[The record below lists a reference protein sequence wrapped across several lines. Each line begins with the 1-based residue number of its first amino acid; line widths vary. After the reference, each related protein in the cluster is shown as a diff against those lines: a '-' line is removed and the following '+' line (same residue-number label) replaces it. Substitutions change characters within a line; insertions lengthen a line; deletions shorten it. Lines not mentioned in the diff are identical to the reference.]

1 MTFADKGRAADS
13 IFVAGGEMGNLM
25 RSLDWSQTPLGD
37 VTYWPQSLRSAVSI
51 LLPSKAQICLF
62 WGTELIAL
70 YNDAYRPALASKHP
84 WGLGRPAREL
94 WSEVW
99 DALKPL
105 LDGVVTSGEAFWA
118 RDHLFFLNRYGY
130 SEETYFDVSYDPVRD
145 ESGEVGGVFCIVSE
159 TTGRVLGDRRLQTL
173 SLLASKTAQAKTVEA
188 ACRTAIQALATNA
201 HDIPF
206 ALLYRVAADGKQATL
221 VETAGFEAE
230 TSATPAIVDLTQD
243 NDGWGLRRIHQT
255 GQAVI
260 VDVGTRFGALPKGT
274 WDKSPAAAWVV
285 PVTQSGQPQIVGF
298 LVLGINPHRAFENE
312 YREFFD
318 LVAGNVTN
326 AIANARAFEEERQ
339 RVEALAELDRAKTS
353 FFNNISH
360 EFRTPLTLML
370 SPLEQTLAELE
381 GNIPTKARSQLE
393 LVQRN
398 GKRLLKLVNTLLD
411 FSRIEAGRTQ
421 ANYQPTDLATY
432 TAELA
437 SLFRSTVEQ
446 AGLQLTVDC
455 PPLPEPIYVDRDM
468 WEKIVLNLLSNA
480 FKFTFE
486 GEIAVVLRPV
496 GDHVELM
503 VRDTGTGIPAA
514 ELPKL
519 FERFHRV
526 EGARGRTFEGTGIGL
541 SLVQELVDLQ
551 GGAIAVDSTLGRGST
566 FTVRLPMGTAHLPS
580 DDIHA
585 SRAQAS
591 TAFGAIPYVEEALGW
606 LPEENAAPRLQTA
619 ENAQR
624 TSDAPISTA
633 TARILLV
640 DDNADMRDYLHRL
653 LSQFYQVEMAKD
665 GETALTAVYNR
676 VPDLILSDVMMPGM
690 DGFELLRRLR
700 ADAKT
705 REIPFLLL
713 SARAGEES
721 AIEGLEAGAD
731 DYLVK
736 PFSTRELLARVAA
749 NIELGR
755 SRQAASQQRFRFLA
769 ESIPQMVWTADAS
782 GWVDYY
788 SPGWFDYTGLTLE
801 QIQGSGWQNTLHP
814 DDRLR
819 TIEAWTQST
828 EMGTNYD
835 IEHRLR
841 RADGIYCWHL
851 TRALPMRDENGQVI
865 RWFGTCTDITER
877 KQAEEALRESEE
889 LKQSI
894 LESSTDCIKVLAL
907 NGEILYINP
916 GGLCLLEIDE
926 PKSILYRVWADLWE
940 SEDYEKAQAAIAAA
954 KIGNISQFQGYRPT
968 TKGTPK
974 WWDIIIT
981 PVRDAKGQVVQ
992 LLAISRD
999 ITEAKR
1005 IEAERQQAELALRE
1019 AHVQLESALAAG
1031 AVYTWRWSIP
1041 GDRVRV
1047 NAAFARLFAVDPV
1060 SATSEG
1066 LPIEFFINS
1075 MHEEDRPR
1083 VSVAIEQAI
1092 HTGEEYAAEYRVRTV
1107 SGEER
1112 WLTARGRVEYDAAGK
1127 PVSFPGALVDI
1138 TERKQAEVALRQSE
1152 ERYRT
1157 LFESIDEGFCLIE
1170 MQFDANNKPIDY
1182 RFLETNPAFG
1192 KQTGLEQAAGKTA
1205 RQLIPN
1211 LEKHWYEIYGKV
1223 ALTGESIRFEN
1234 GSQVMNRWFD
1244 VYAFRVGQP
1253 ESRKVAVLF
1262 KDISDRK
1269 RSEIEREQILQREQA
1284 AREAAEQA
1292 NRIKDEFLAVLSHE
1306 LRSPLNPILGW
1317 SQLLQNRKMDQV
1329 RTTYALQII
1338 ERNAKLQV
1346 QLIDDLLDVSRIL
1359 QGKLSLNVDPVNL
1372 ATTITAALET
1382 VQLAAAAKSIQIQ
1395 TILEPEVGQVLGD
1408 SGRLQQV
1415 IWNLLSNAVKFT
1427 PSGGRVEIRL
1437 KQIEAEA
1444 QITVSDTG
1452 KGILPQFLPYVF
1464 EYFRQAD
1471 SATTRQFG
1479 GLGLG
1484 LAIVRQIVELH
1495 GGSVR
1500 ADSAGEGQGATFT
1513 VKFPLMSQH
1522 STIPQ
1527 IVRES
1532 KPLSG
1537 LQGIKVLVVD
1547 DTTDMREYVAF
1558 VLEQEG
1564 AEVVAVGSAAEA
1576 LATLAQFQPAVLV
1589 SDIGM
1594 PEMDGYMLLRQ
1605 VRRLPAEQG
1614 GEIPA
1619 IALTAYVGE
1628 LNQQQA
1634 IAAGFQR
1641 HLSKPIESAAL
1652 IAAIVDLIKNAN

>member
-1 MTFADKGRAADS
+1 VTFSEKGRAADS

-37 VTYWPQSLRSAVSI
+37 VNHWPQSLRSAVSI
-51 LLPSKAQICLF
+51 LLPSKAQICLL
-62 WGTELIAL
+62 WGAELIML
-70 YNDAYRPALASKHP
+70 YNNAYHPILASKHP
-84 WGLGRPAREL
+84 WALGRPAREV
-94 WSEVW
+94 WSESW

-105 LDGVVTSGEAFWA
+105 LDGVVTTGEAFWA
-118 RDHLFFLNRYGY
+118 RDHLFFANRSGY
-130 SEETYFDVSYDPVRD
+130 NEETYFEVSYDPVRD
-145 ESGEVGGVFCIVSE
+145 ESGEVGGIFCIVSE

-173 SLLASKTAQAKTVEA
+173 SLLARETAQAKTVEA
-188 ACRTAIQALATNA
+188 ACQTAIQALATNA

-206 ALLYRVAADGKQATL
+206 ALLYRVEADGKQATL
-221 VETAGFEAE
+221 VETARFDAE
-230 TSATPAIVDLTQD
+230 ISTPAIVDLTQD

-255 GQAVI
+255 GQAVV
-260 VDVGTRFGALPKGT
+260 VDVATRFGALPKGA
-274 WDKSPAAAWVV
+274 WDEPPAAAWVV
-285 PVTQSGQPQIVGF
+285 PLTQSGQSQIAGF
-298 LVLGINPHRAFENE
+298 LVLGINPHRAFEKE
-312 YREFFD
+312 YQGFFD

-326 AIANARAFEEERQ
+326 AIANARAFEVERQ
-339 RVEALAELDRAKTS
+339 RVEALAELDRAKTA
-353 FFNNISH
+353 FFSNISH

-370 SPLEQTLAELE
+370 SPLEQTLAELDE
-381 GNIPTKARSQLE
+381 SIPAKARSQLQM
-393 LVQRN
+393 VQRN
-398 GKRLLKLVNTLLD
+398 GNRLLKLVNTLLD
-411 FSRIEAGRTQ
+411 FSRIEAGRQ
-421 ANYQPTDLATY
+421 KANYQPTDLATY

-455 PPLPEPIYVDRDM
+455 PPLPEPIYVDREM
-468 WEKIVLNLLSNA
+468 WEKILLNLLSNA
-480 FKFTFE
+480 FKFTFV

-496 GDHVELM
+496 GDQVELS

-541 SLVQELVDLQ
+541 SLVQELVQLQ
-551 GGAIAVDSTLGRGST
+551 GGAIAVDSTLGQGST
-566 FTVRLPMGTAHLPS
+566 FRVRLPMGTAHLANCLMESGVP
-580 DDIHA
+580 
-585 SRAQAS
+585 
-591 TAFGAIPYVEEALGW
+591 TAIAAGAKSYVQEALGW
-606 LPEENAAPRLQTA
+606 LPEENS
-619 ENAQR
+619 EGKE
-624 TSDAPISTA
+624 SDAHFSA
-633 TARILLV
+633 SARILLV
-640 DDNADMRDYLHRL
+640 DDNSDMRNYLSHI
-653 LSQFYQVEMAKD
+653 LSQFYEVELFAD
-665 GETALTAVYNR
+665 GETALAAASART
-676 VPDLILSDVMMPGM
+676 PDLVLSDVMMPGM
-690 DGFELLRRLR
+690 NGFELLRQLR
-700 ADAKT
+700 SDPQT
-705 REIPFLLL
+705 RQIPILLL

-721 AIEGLEAGAD
+721 AVEGLEAGAD

-736 PFSTRELLARVAA
+736 PFSARELLARVSA
-749 NIELGR
+749 NLERGR
-755 SRQAASQQRFRFLA
+755 SRQAAVRRCLDAVASSVSDFIYTFDLAGRFTYVNKPLLDLWQKPLSEAIGKNFFELDYPPELATRHQQ
-769 ESIPQMVWTADAS
+769 
-782 GWVDYY
+782 
-788 SPGWFDYTGLTLE
+788 
-801 QIQGSGWQNTLHP
+801 QIQQVIATRQPLKDETPYTSAFG
-814 DDRLR
+814 
-819 TIEAWTQST
+819 
-828 EMGTNYD
+828 
-835 IEHRLR
+835 
-841 RADGIYCWHL
+841 
-851 TRALPMRDENGQVI
+851 TRAYEYIFVPLFDAEGAVEAVAGITR
-865 RWFGTCTDITER
+865 DITER

-889 LKQSI
+889 LKQRI
-894 LESSTDCIKVLAL
+894 LESSSDCIKVLAL
-907 NGEILYINP
+907 NSEILYISK
-916 GGLCLLEIDE
+916 GGLCLLEIDD
-926 PKSILYRVWADLWE
+926 PKSILYSVWTDLWE
-940 SEDYEKAQAAIAAA
+940 GEDYEKAQAAIAAA
-954 KIGNISQFQGYRPT
+954 TIGNIGQFQGYRST

-992 LLAISRD
+992 LLAVSRD

-1019 AHVQLESALAAG
+1019 AHVQLESALVAG

-1047 NAAFARLFAVDPV
+1047 NAAFAHLFAVDSV
-1060 SATSEG
+1060 SAISEG

-1083 VSVAIEQAI
+1083 VSSAIEQAI
-1092 HTGEEYAAEYRVRTV
+1092 DTGEEYAAEYRVRTV

-1157 LFESIDEGFCLIE
+1157 LFESIDEGFCVIE
-1170 MQFDANNKPIDY
+1170 MLFDENDKPIDY
-1182 RFLETNPAFG
+1182 RFLETNPVFG
-1192 KQTGLEQAAGKTA
+1192 KQTGLEQVIGKTML
-1205 RQLIPN
+1205 QLAPAH
-1211 LEKHWYEIYGKV
+1211 EKHWFEIYGKI
-1223 ALTGESIRFEN
+1223 AMTGEPLRFEN
-1234 GSQVMNRWFD
+1234 CAEALNRWYD
-1244 VYAFRVGQP
+1244 VYAWRIGQP

-1269 RSEIEREQILQREQA
+1269 RTEAEREQILQREQA
-1284 AREAAEQA
+1284 AREAAERA

-1317 SQLLQNRKMDQV
+1317 SQLLQNRKMDQE

-1359 QGKLSLNVDPVNL
+1359 QGKLSLNVDSVNL

-1437 KQIEAEA
+1437 EQIEAEA

-1452 KGILPQFLPYVF
+1452 KGILPQFLPHVF
-1464 EYFRQAD
+1464 EYFQQAD

-1500 ADSAGEGQGATFT
+1500 ADSPGEGQGATFT

-1522 STIPQ
+1522 SVIPQ
-1527 IVRES
+1527 MVGES

-1558 VLEQEG
+1558 LLKQEG

-1594 PEMDGYMLLRQ
+1594 PDMDGYMLLQQ
-1605 VRRLPAEQG
+1605 VRELPSEQG

-1628 LNQQQA
+1628 LNQKQA

-1652 IAAIVDLIKNAN
+1652 IAAIIDLIKVN

>member
-1 MTFADKGRAADS
+1 VTFVEKGRAADS

-25 RSLDWSQTPLGD
+25 RSLDWSQTSLGD

-62 WGTELIAL
+62 WGPELIAL

-84 WGLGRPAREL
+84 WALGRTAREV
-94 WSEVW
+94 WGEVW
-99 DALKPL
+99 DVIEPL
-105 LDGVVTSGEAFWA
+105 LEGVVTTGEAFWA
-118 RDHLFFLNRYGY
+118 RDYLFFLNRYGY

-173 SLLASKTAQAKTVEA
+173 GLLASKTAQAKTVEA
-188 ACRTAIQALATNA
+188 ACQTAIQALATNA
-201 HDIPF
+201 YDIPF
-206 ALLYRVAADGKQATL
+206 ALLYRVEADGKQATL
-221 VETAGFEAE
+221 VETAEFEAK
-230 TSATPAIVDLTQD
+230 TSATPTSVDLTQAND
-243 NDGWGLRRIHQT
+243 NWGLGQIHQT

-260 VDVGTRFGALPKGT
+260 VDVATRFGALPRGA
-274 WDKSPAAAWVV
+274 WDESPAAAWVV
-285 PVTQSGQPQIVGF
+285 PLTQSGQPQIVGF

-318 LVAGNVTN
+318 LVAGNVAA

-370 SPLEQTLAELE
+370 SPLEQTLAELN
-381 GNIPTKARSQLE
+381 GTIPAKARSQLE
-393 LVQRN
+393 MVQRN

-411 FSRIEAGRTQ
+411 FSRIEAGRAQ
-421 ANYQPTDLATY
+421 ANYEPTDLATY

-468 WEKIVLNLLSNA
+468 WEQIVLNLLSNA

-486 GEIAVVLRPV
+486 GEIAVALRPV
-496 GDHVELM
+496 GDQVELV

-526 EGARGRTFEGTGIGL
+526 EGARGRSFEGTGIGL
-541 SLVQELVDLQ
+541 SLVQELVQLLF
-551 GGAIAVDSTLGRGST
+551 GAIAVDSRLGQGST
-566 FTVRLPMGTAHLPS
+566 FTVRLPMGTDHLPS
-580 DDIHA
+580 HYIHA

-591 TAFGAIPYVEEALGW
+591 TASGAISYVEEALGW
-606 LPEENAAPRLQTA
+606 LPEENAAPRMQTE

-624 TSDAPISTA
+624 STSNAPFPTA
-633 TARILLV
+633 AARILLV

-665 GETALTAVYNR
+665 GETALAAVYNR
-676 VPDLILSDVMMPGM
+676 APDLILSDVMMPGM

-700 ADAKT
+700 ADSKT
-705 REIPFLLL
+705 RELPFLLL

-721 AIEGLEAGAD
+721 AIVGLEAGAD

-749 NIELGR
+749 NLELGR

-782 GWVDYY
+782 GWVDYF
-788 SPGWFDYTGLTLE
+788 SPAWFDYTGLTLE
-801 QIQGSGWQNTLHP
+801 QSQGRGWQNTIHP
-814 DDRLR
+814 DDRPR
-819 TIEAWTQST
+819 SIEVWTQAVG
-828 EMGTNYD
+828 MGTNYD

-841 RADGIYCWHL
+841 RADGIYHWHI
-851 TRALPMRDENGQVI
+851 TRALPMRDDNGQVV
-865 RWFGTCTDITER
+865 RWFGTCTDITDR

-889 LKQSI
+889 LKQRI
-894 LESSTDCIKVLAL
+894 LDSSKDCIKVLAL
-907 NGEILYINP
+907 NSEILYINT
-916 GGLCLLEIDE
+916 GGLCLLEIDDSR
-926 PKSILYRVWADLWE
+926 SILNTLWADRWQG
-940 SEDYEKAQAAIAAA
+940 EDYEKAKTAIAAA
-954 KIGNISQFQGYRPT
+954 TAGDIGQFQGYLPSA
-968 TKGTPK
+968 KGTPK
-974 WWDIIIT
+974 WWDSMIT
-981 PVRDAKGQVVQ
+981 PVRDASGQVVQ
-992 LLAISRD
+992 LVAISRD

-1005 IEAERQQAELALRE
+1005 IE
-1019 AHVQLESALAAG
+1019 V
-1031 AVYTWRWSIP
+1031 
-1041 GDRVRV
+1041 
-1047 NAAFARLFAVDPV
+1047 
-1060 SATSEG
+1060 
-1066 LPIEFFINS
+1066 
-1075 MHEEDRPR
+1075 
-1083 VSVAIEQAI
+1083 
-1092 HTGEEYAAEYRVRTV
+1092 
-1107 SGEER
+1107 
-1112 WLTARGRVEYDAAGK
+1112 
-1127 PVSFPGALVDI
+1127 
-1138 TERKQAEVALRQSE
+1138 
-1152 ERYRT
+1152 
-1157 LFESIDEGFCLIE
+1157 
-1170 MQFDANNKPIDY
+1170 
-1182 RFLETNPAFG
+1182 
-1192 KQTGLEQAAGKTA
+1192 
-1205 RQLIPN
+1205 
-1211 LEKHWYEIYGKV
+1211 
-1223 ALTGESIRFEN
+1223 
-1234 GSQVMNRWFD
+1234 
-1244 VYAFRVGQP
+1244 
-1253 ESRKVAVLF
+1253 
-1262 KDISDRK
+1262 
-1269 RSEIEREQILQREQA
+1269 EREQVLRREQA
-1284 AREAAEQA
+1284 AREVAERA
-1292 NRIKDEFLAVLSHE
+1292 NRLKDEFLAVLSHE

-1317 SQLLQNRKMDQV
+1317 SRLLQDRKLDAA
-1329 RTTYALQII
+1329 RTTHALETI

-1359 QGKLSLNVDPVNL
+1359 QGKLSLNVAPVNL

-1382 VQLAAAAKSIQIQ
+1382 VRLAAAAKTIQIQ

-1427 PSGGRVEIRL
+1427 PPGGRVEIRL
-1437 KQIEAEA
+1437 EQVEAEA

-1452 KGILPQFLPYVF
+1452 KGIPRNFLPHVF

-1495 GGSVR
+1495 GGTVR
-1500 ADSAGEGQGATFT
+1500 ADSSGEGQGATFT
-1513 VKFPLMSQH
+1513 VKFPLMPLQLA
-1522 STIPQ
+1522 IPQ
-1527 IVRES
+1527 TVGES

-1537 LQGIKVLVVD
+1537 LQGIKVLLVD

-1564 AEVVAVGSAAEA
+1564 AEVVAVTSAAEA
-1576 LATLAQFQPAVLV
+1576 LTALAQFQPAVLV

-1605 VRRLPAEQG
+1605 VRRLPSEQG
-1614 GEIPA
+1614 GQIPA

-1641 HLSKPIESAAL
+1641 HLSKPIESATL
-1652 IAAIVDLIKNAN
+1652 IEAIVDLIESV

>member
-1 MTFADKGRAADS
+1 
-13 IFVAGGEMGNLM
+13 MGNLM

-37 VTYWPQSLRSAVSI
+37 VTHWPQSLRSAVSI

-62 WGTELIAL
+62 WGPELIAL
-70 YNDAYRPALASKHP
+70 YNDAYRPAIVSKHP
-84 WGLGRPAREL
+84 WALGRPAHEVC
-94 WSEVW
+94 SEVW

-105 LDGVVTSGEAFWA
+105 LEGVVTTGEAFWA
-118 RDHLFFLNRYGY
+118 RDYLFFLNRYGY

-145 ESGEVGGVFCIVSE
+145 ESGEVGGIFCIVSE

-173 SLLASKTAQAKTVEA
+173 GRLANETAQAKTVEA
-188 ACRTAIQALATNA
+188 ACRTAIQALATNKY
-201 HDIPF
+201 DIPF
-206 ALLYRVAADGKQATL
+206 ALLYRVEVDGKQATL
-221 VETAGFEAE
+221 VETAGFEAK
-230 TSATPAIVDLTQD
+230 TSATPTSVDLTQAND
-243 NDGWGLRRIHQT
+243 NWGLGQIYQT

-260 VDVGTRFGALPKGT
+260 VDVATRFGALPKGA
-274 WDKSPAAAWVV
+274 WEKSPIAAWVV
-285 PVTQSGQPQIVGF
+285 PLTQSGQPQIAGF

-318 LVAGNVTN
+318 LVAGNVAT
-326 AIANARAFEEERQ
+326 AIANARAFEGERQ

-353 FFNNISH
+353 FFSNISH

-370 SPLEQTLAELE
+370 SPLEQTLAEFNE
-381 GNIPTKARSQLE
+381 SIPTKARSQLE

-421 ANYQPTDLATY
+421 ANYEPTDLATY

-455 PPLPEPIYVDRDM
+455 PPLSEPIYIDRDM

-541 SLVQELVDLQ
+541 SLVQELVHLQ
-551 GGAIAVDSTLGRGST
+551 GGAIAVDSTLGQGST
-566 FTVRLPMGTAHLPS
+566 FTVRLPMGTAHLAS
-580 DDIHA
+580 HDIHA
-585 SRAQAS
+585 SHAQAS
-591 TAFGAIPYVEEALGW
+591 TASGATSYVKEALGW
-606 LPEENAAPRLQTA
+606 LPEEHTALRIQTE

-624 TSDAPISTA
+624 STSKAPPA
-633 TARILLV
+633 AARILLV
-640 DDNADMRDYLHRL
+640 DDNADMRDYLYRL

-665 GETALTAVYNR
+665 GETALASIYNHA
-676 VPDLILSDVMMPGM
+676 PDLILSDVMMPGM
-690 DGFELLRRLR
+690 DGFELLRQLR
-700 ADAKT
+700 ADSKT
-705 REIPFLLL
+705 RELPFLLL
-713 SARAGEES
+713 SARAGEAS

-736 PFSTRELLARVAA
+736 PFSSGELLARVAA
-749 NIELGR
+749 NLELGR
-755 SRQAASQQRFRFLA
+755 SRQAAARRRIDAVVSSVPDFIYTFDLAGRFTYINKPLLDLLQKTFAEAMGKNFFELDYPPELAARLQQ
-769 ESIPQMVWTADAS
+769 
-782 GWVDYY
+782 
-788 SPGWFDYTGLTLE
+788 
-801 QIQGSGWQNTLHP
+801 QIQQVIATRQPLKDETPYTS
-814 DDRLR
+814 
-819 TIEAWTQST
+819 AF
-828 EMGTNYD
+828 GTRAYEYIFVPLFD
-835 IEHRLR
+835 
-841 RADGIYCWHL
+841 ADG
-851 TRALPMRDENGQVI
+851 AVEAVA
-865 RWFGTCTDITER
+865 GT
-877 KQAEEALRESEE
+877 
-889 LKQSI
+889 
-894 LESSTDCIKVLAL
+894 
-907 NGEILYINP
+907 
-916 GGLCLLEIDE
+916 
-926 PKSILYRVWADLWE
+926 
-940 SEDYEKAQAAIAAA
+940 
-954 KIGNISQFQGYRPT
+954 
-968 TKGTPK
+968 
-974 WWDIIIT
+974 
-981 PVRDAKGQVVQ
+981 
-992 LLAISRD
+992 SRD
-999 ITEAKR
+999 ITE
-1005 IEAERQQAELALRE
+1005 
-1019 AHVQLESALAAG
+1019 H
-1031 AVYTWRWSIP
+1031 
-1041 GDRVRV
+1041 
-1047 NAAFARLFAVDPV
+1047 
-1060 SATSEG
+1060 
-1066 LPIEFFINS
+1066 
-1075 MHEEDRPR
+1075 
-1083 VSVAIEQAI
+1083 
-1092 HTGEEYAAEYRVRTV
+1092 
-1107 SGEER
+1107 
-1112 WLTARGRVEYDAAGK
+1112 
-1127 PVSFPGALVDI
+1127 
-1138 TERKQAEVALRQSE
+1138 KQIEVALRASE
-1152 ERYRT
+1152 ERYRM
-1157 LFESIDEGFCLIE
+1157 LFESIDEGFCVIE
-1170 MQFDANNKPIDY
+1170 MLFDENGTPIDY
-1182 RFLETNPAFG
+1182 RFLETNPVFEE
-1192 KQTGLEQAAGKTA
+1192 QTGLEQASGKTA
-1205 RQLIPN
+1205 LQLAPT
-1211 LEKHWYEIYGKV
+1211 LEKHWFEIYGKI
-1223 ALTGESIRFEN
+1223 AITGEPLRFEN
-1234 GSQVMNRWFD
+1234 HSEALNRWFD
-1244 VYAFRVGQP
+1244 VYAFRIGQP
-1253 ESRKVAVLF
+1253 ESHKVAILF

-1269 RSEIEREQILQREQA
+1269 RSEAEREQILQREQA
-1284 AREAAEQA
+1284 ARETAERA

-1317 SQLLQNRKMDQV
+1317 SQLLQSRKMDQV

-1372 ATTITAALET
+1372 VTTITAALET
-1382 VQLAAAAKSIQIQ
+1382 VQLAAAAKSIQVQ

-1427 PSGGRVEIRL
+1427 PPQGRVEIRL
-1437 KQIEAEA
+1437 QQIGAEA

-1495 GGSVR
+1495 GGTVCV
-1500 ADSAGEGQGATFT
+1500 DSSGEGQGATFT

-1522 STIPQ
+1522 SALPQ
-1527 IVRES
+1527 AVGES
-1532 KPLSG
+1532 KSLSS

-1547 DTTDMREYVAF
+1547 DTTDMREYVTF

-1564 AEVVAVGSAAEA
+1564 AEVVAVASAAEA
-1576 LATLAQFQPAVLV
+1576 LATLAQFQPTVLV

-1594 PEMDGYMLLRQ
+1594 PDIDGYMLMRQ
-1605 VRRLPAEQG
+1605 VRALPSALG
-1614 GEIPA
+1614 GQIPA

-1641 HLSKPIESAAL
+1641 HLSKPIEPTTL
-1652 IAAIVDLIKNAN
+1652 IAAIVDLIQKAN

>member
-1 MTFADKGRAADS
+1 VTFAEKGRAADS

-37 VTYWPQSLRSAVSI
+37 VTHWPQSLRSAVSI

-62 WGTELIAL
+62 WGSELIAL

-84 WGLGRPAREL
+84 WALSRPAREV

-105 LDGVVTSGEAFWA
+105 LEGVVTTGEAFWA
-118 RDHLFFLNRYGY
+118 QDYLFFLNRHGY

-173 SLLASKTAQAKTVEA
+173 GRLASETAQAKTVEA

-206 ALLYRVAADGKQATL
+206 ALLYRVEADGKQATL

-230 TSATPAIVDLTQD
+230 TSATPTIVDLTQAND
-243 NDGWGLRRIHQT
+243 NWGLGQIHQT

-260 VDVGTRFGALPKGT
+260 VDVATRFGTLPSGA
-274 WDKSPAAAWVV
+274 WDRSPAAAWVV
-285 PVTQSGQPQIVGF
+285 PLTKSRQSQISGF

-312 YREFFD
+312 YRGFFD
-318 LVAGNVTN
+318 LVAGNVAT

-353 FFNNISH
+353 FFSNISH

-370 SPLEQTLAELE
+370 LPLEQTLAELNE
-381 GNIPTKARSQLE
+381 SIPAKARSQLE
-393 LVQRN
+393 MVQRN

-411 FSRIEAGRTQ
+411 FSRIEAGRAQ
-421 ANYQPTDLATY
+421 ANYEPTDLATY

-486 GEIAVVLRPV
+486 GEIAVALRPL
-496 GDHVELM
+496 GDQVELV

-551 GGAIAVDSTLGRGST
+551 GGAIAVDSTLGQGST
-566 FTVRLPMGTAHLPS
+566 FRVRLPVGTAHLANRLIESGAP
-580 DDIHA
+580 
-585 SRAQAS
+585 
-591 TAFGAIPYVEEALGW
+591 TAIAAGVGSYVQEALSW
-606 LPEENAAPRLQTA
+606 LPEEKLKDHTAVRLPKEPEAHFSAA
-619 ENAQR
+619 
-624 TSDAPISTA
+624 
-633 TARILLV
+633 ARILVV
-640 DDNADMRDYLHRL
+640 DDNPDMRNYLSHI
-653 LSQFYQVEMAKD
+653 LSQFYEVELFAEGK
-665 GETALTAVYNR
+665 TALAAAYART
-676 VPDLILSDVMMPGM
+676 PDLVLSDVMMPDM
-690 DGFELLRRLR
+690 DGFELLRQLRL
-700 ADAKT
+700 DPQT
-705 REIPFLLL
+705 REIPILLL

-721 AIEGLEAGAD
+721 AVEGLEAGAD

-736 PFSTRELLARVAA
+736 PFSTRELLARVSA
-749 NIELGR
+749 NLELGR
-755 SRQAASQQRFRFLA
+755 LRQAAARRRIDAVVSSVSDFIYTFDLAGRFTYINKPLLDLWQKTFAEAVGKNFFELDYPPELAARLQQ
-769 ESIPQMVWTADAS
+769 
-782 GWVDYY
+782 
-788 SPGWFDYTGLTLE
+788 
-801 QIQGSGWQNTLHP
+801 QIQQVIATRQPLKDETPYTSAFG
-814 DDRLR
+814 
-819 TIEAWTQST
+819 
-828 EMGTNYD
+828 
-835 IEHRLR
+835 
-841 RADGIYCWHL
+841 
-851 TRALPMRDENGQVI
+851 TRAYEYIFVPLFDAEGAVEAVA
-865 RWFGTCTDITER
+865 GTTRDITER
-877 KQAEEALRESEE
+877 KQTEAALR
-889 LKQSI
+889 
-894 LESSTDCIKVLAL
+894 A
-907 NGEILYINP
+907 
-916 GGLCLLEIDE
+916 
-926 PKSILYRVWADLWE
+926 
-940 SEDYEKAQAAIAAA
+940 
-954 KIGNISQFQGYRPT
+954 
-968 TKGTPK
+968 
-974 WWDIIIT
+974 
-981 PVRDAKGQVVQ
+981 
-992 LLAISRD
+992 
-999 ITEAKR
+999 
-1005 IEAERQQAELALRE
+1005 
-1019 AHVQLESALAAG
+1019 
-1031 AVYTWRWSIP
+1031 
-1041 GDRVRV
+1041 
-1047 NAAFARLFAVDPV
+1047 
-1060 SATSEG
+1060 
-1066 LPIEFFINS
+1066 
-1075 MHEEDRPR
+1075 
-1083 VSVAIEQAI
+1083 
-1092 HTGEEYAAEYRVRTV
+1092 
-1107 SGEER
+1107 
-1112 WLTARGRVEYDAAGK
+1112 
-1127 PVSFPGALVDI
+1127 
-1138 TERKQAEVALRQSE
+1138 SE

-1157 LFESIDEGFCLIE
+1157 LFESIDEGFCVIE
-1170 MQFDANNKPIDY
+1170 MLFDENGTPIDY

-1192 KQTGLEQAAGKTA
+1192 KQTGLEQAIGK
-1205 RQLIPN
+1205 RILQLAPT
-1211 LEKHWYEIYGKV
+1211 LEKHWFEIYGKI
-1223 ALTGESIRFEN
+1223 AMTGEPLRFEN
-1234 GSQVMNRWFD
+1234 HAEALNRWYD

-1253 ESRKVAVLF
+1253 ESHKVAILF
-1262 KDISDRK
+1262 NDISDRK
-1269 RSEIEREQILQREQA
+1269 RTEAEREHILQREQA
-1284 AREAAEQA
+1284 ARSAAETA

-1317 SQLLQNRKMDQV
+1317 SQLLQNRKLDQA
-1329 RTTYALQII
+1329 RMTYALQTI

-1382 VQLAAAAKSIQIQ
+1382 VQLAATAKSIQIQ
-1395 TILEPEVGQVLGD
+1395 TILESKVGQVLGD

-1437 KQIEAEA
+1437 EQIEAEA

-1452 KGILPQFLPYVF
+1452 KGILPQFLPHVF

-1495 GGSVR
+1495 GGTVR

-1522 STIPQ
+1522 SALPQ
-1527 IVRES
+1527 AVDES

-1547 DTTDMREYVAF
+1547 DTTDMREYIAF
-1558 VLEQEG
+1558 ALEEEG
-1564 AEVVAVGSAAEA
+1564 ADVVAVSSATEA
-1576 LATLAQFQPAVLV
+1576 LTALAQFQPAVLV

-1594 PEMDGYMLLRQ
+1594 PDMDGYMLMRQ
-1605 VRRLPAEQG
+1605 VRQLPSEQG
-1614 GEIPA
+1614 GQVPA

-1628 LNQQQA
+1628 LNQKQA

-1641 HLSKPIESAAL
+1641 HLSKPIEPTTL
-1652 IAAIVDLIKNAN
+1652 IAAIVDLIQNAN

>member
-1 MTFADKGRAADS
+1 MTFSEKGRAADS

-37 VTYWPQSLRSAVSI
+37 VNHWPQSLRSAVSI
-51 LLPSKAQICLF
+51 LLPSKAQIFLL
-62 WGTELIAL
+62 WGAELIKL
-70 YNDAYRPALASKHP
+70 YNDAFRPILASKHP
-84 WGLGRPAREL
+84 WALGRPAREV
-94 WSEVW
+94 WSETW
-99 DALKPL
+99 DAIKPL
-105 LDGVVTSGEAFWA
+105 LDGVVTTGEAFWA
-118 RDHLFFLNRYGY
+118 QDYLFFLNRYGY

-145 ESGEVGGVFCIVSE
+145 ESGEVGGIFGIVSE

-173 SLLASKTAQAKTVEA
+173 SLLARETAQAKTVEA
-188 ACRTAIQALATNA
+188 ACRSAIQALATNA

-206 ALLYRVAADGKQATL
+206 ALLYRVAADGKRATL
-221 VETAGFEAE
+221 VETARFDAE
-230 TSATPAIVDLTQD
+230 ISTPAIVDLTQD

-255 GQAVI
+255 GQAVV
-260 VDVGTRFGALPKGT
+260 VDVATRFGALPKGA
-274 WDKSPAAAWVV
+274 WDESPTAAWVV
-285 PVTQSGQPQIVGF
+285 PLTQSGQSQIAGF
-298 LVLGINPHRAFENE
+298 LVLGINPHRAFEKE
-312 YREFFD
+312 YQGFFD

-326 AIANARAFEEERQ
+326 AIANARAFEAERQ
-339 RVEALAELDRAKTS
+339 RVEALAELDRAKTA
-353 FFNNISH
+353 FFSNISH

-381 GNIPTKARSQLE
+381 GSIPAKARSQLE
-393 LVQRN
+393 MVQRN
-398 GKRLLKLVNTLLD
+398 GNRLLKLVNTLLD
-411 FSRIEAGRTQ
+411 FSRIEAGRQ
-421 ANYQPTDLATY
+421 KANYQPTDLATY

-455 PPLPEPIYVDRDM
+455 PPLPEPIYVDREM

-480 FKFTFE
+480 FKFTFA

-496 GDHVELM
+496 GDQVELS

-541 SLVQELVDLQ
+541 SLVQELVQLQ
-551 GGAIAVDSTLGRGST
+551 GGAIAVDSTLGQGST
-566 FTVRLPMGTAHLPS
+566 FRVRLPMGTAHLANCLMESGVP
-580 DDIHA
+580 
-585 SRAQAS
+585 
-591 TAFGAIPYVEEALGW
+591 TAIAAGAKSYVQEALGW
-606 LPEENAAPRLQTA
+606 LPEENSEGKETEAHFSA
-619 ENAQR
+619 
-624 TSDAPISTA
+624 S
-633 TARILLV
+633 ARILLV
-640 DDNADMRDYLHRL
+640 DDNSDMRNYLSRIL
-653 LSQFYQVEMAKD
+653 GQFYEVELFAD
-665 GETALTAVYNR
+665 GETALAAASART
-676 VPDLILSDVMMPGM
+676 PDLVLSDVMMPGM
-690 DGFELLRRLR
+690 NGFELLRQLR
-700 ADAKT
+700 SDPQT
-705 REIPFLLL
+705 RQIPILLL

-721 AIEGLEAGAD
+721 AVEGLEAGAD

-736 PFSTRELLARVAA
+736 PFSASELLARVSA
-749 NIELGR
+749 NLELGR
-755 SRQAASQQRFRFLA
+755 SRQAAARRCLDAVASSVSDFIYTFDLAGRFTYVNKPLLDLWQKTYAEAIGKNFFELDYPPELATRHQQ
-769 ESIPQMVWTADAS
+769 
-782 GWVDYY
+782 
-788 SPGWFDYTGLTLE
+788 
-801 QIQGSGWQNTLHP
+801 QIQQVIATRQPLKDETPYTSAFG
-814 DDRLR
+814 
-819 TIEAWTQST
+819 
-828 EMGTNYD
+828 
-835 IEHRLR
+835 
-841 RADGIYCWHL
+841 
-851 TRALPMRDENGQVI
+851 TRAYEYIFVPLFDAEGAVEAVAGITR
-865 RWFGTCTDITER
+865 DITER

-894 LESSTDCIKVLAL
+894 LESSSDCIKVLAL
-907 NGEILYINP
+907 NSEILYIST
-916 GGLCLLEIDE
+916 GGLCLLEIDD
-926 PKSILYRVWADLWE
+926 PKSVLYSVWTDLWE
-940 SEDYEKAQAAIAAA
+940 GEDYEKAQAAIAAA
-954 KIGNISQFQGYRPT
+954 TIGNIGQFQGYRPT

-992 LLAISRD
+992 LLAVSRD

-1047 NAAFARLFAVDPV
+1047 NAAFAHLFAVDPV
-1060 SATSEG
+1060 STTSEG
-1066 LPIEFFINS
+1066 LPIDFFLNS

-1083 VSVAIEQAI
+1083 VSSAIMQAI
-1092 HTGEEYAAEYRVRTV
+1092 DTGEEYAAEYRVRTV

-1157 LFESIDEGFCLIE
+1157 LFESIDEGFCVIE
-1170 MQFDANNKPIDY
+1170 MLFDENDKPIDY

-1192 KQTGLEQAAGKTA
+1192 KQTGLEQVIGKTML
-1205 RQLIPN
+1205 QLAPAH
-1211 LEKHWYEIYGKV
+1211 EKHWFEIYGKI
-1223 ALTGESIRFEN
+1223 AMTGEPLRFEN
-1234 GSQVMNRWFD
+1234 CAEALNRWYD
-1244 VYAFRVGQP
+1244 VYAWRIGQP

-1269 RSEIEREQILQREQA
+1269 RTEAEREQILQREQA
-1284 AREAAEQA
+1284 AREAAERA

-1317 SQLLQNRKMDQV
+1317 SQLLQNRKMDQE

-1359 QGKLSLNVDPVNL
+1359 QGKLSLNVDSVNL

-1415 IWNLLSNAVKFT
+1415 IWNLLSNSVKFT

-1437 KQIEAEA
+1437 EQIEAEA

-1452 KGILPQFLPYVF
+1452 KGILPQFLPHVF
-1464 EYFRQAD
+1464 EYFQQAD

-1500 ADSAGEGQGATFT
+1500 ADSPGEGQGATFT
-1513 VKFPLMSQH
+1513 VKFPLMPQH
-1522 STIPQ
+1522 SVIPQ
-1527 IVRES
+1527 AVGES

-1558 VLEQEG
+1558 LLKQEG

-1594 PEMDGYMLLRQ
+1594 PDMDGYMLLQQ
-1605 VRRLPAEQG
+1605 VRELPSEQG

-1652 IAAIVDLIKNAN
+1652 ITAIIDLIKVN

>member
-1 MTFADKGRAADS
+1 MSNQETGTDR

-62 WGTELIAL
+62 WGSELIML
-70 YNDAYRPALASKHP
+70 YNDAYCPALASKHP
-84 WGLGRPAREL
+84 WALGRPASEV

-99 DALKPL
+99 DVLKPL
-105 LDGVVTSGEAFWA
+105 LEGVVTTGEAFWA

-130 SEETYFDVSYDPVRD
+130 IEETYFDVSYDPVRD
-145 ESGEVGGVFCIVSE
+145 ESGEVGGIFCIVSE

-173 SLLASKTAQAKTVEA
+173 GLLASETSQAKTVEA
-188 ACRTAIQALATNA
+188 ACKTAIQALVTNA
-201 HDIPF
+201 YDIPF
-206 ALLYRVAADGKQATL
+206 ALLYRVEADGKQATL
-221 VETAGFEAE
+221 METAPFEAK
-230 TSATPAIVDLTQD
+230 TSATPTIVDLTQAND
-243 NDGWGLRRIHQT
+243 NWGLGQIHQT

-260 VDVGTRFGALPKGT
+260 VDVETRFGALPRGA
-274 WDKSPAAAWVV
+274 WDKPPAAAWVV
-285 PVTQSGQPQIVGF
+285 PLTQSGQPQIVGF

-312 YREFFD
+312 YRGFFD

-353 FFNNISH
+353 FFSNISH

-370 SPLEQTLAELE
+370 SPLEQTLAELDE
-381 GNIPTKARSQLE
+381 SIPTKVRSQLE
-393 LVQRN
+393 MVQRN

-411 FSRIEAGRTQ
+411 FSRIEAGRAQ
-421 ANYQPTDLATY
+421 ANYEPTDLATY

-480 FKFTFE
+480 FKFTFT
-486 GEIAVVLRPV
+486 GEIAVALRPV
-496 GDHVELM
+496 GDQVELV

-541 SLVQELVDLQ
+541 SLVQELVQLQ
-551 GGAIAVDSTLGRGST
+551 GGAIAVDSTLGQGST

-580 DDIHA
+580 NHIHA
-585 SRAQAS
+585 NRTMAS
-591 TAFGAIPYVEEALGW
+591 SASGATSYVKEALGW
-606 LPEENAAPRLQTA
+606 LPGENTAPRIQTEENAQHSTS
-619 ENAQR
+619 NALFP
-624 TSDAPISTA
+624 AA
-633 TARILLV
+633 AARILLV

-665 GETALTAVYNR
+665 GETALAAVYNR
-676 VPDLILSDVMMPGM
+676 APDLILSDVMMPGM

-700 ADAKT
+700 ADSKT
-705 REIPFLLL
+705 RELPFLLL

-749 NIELGR
+749 NLELGR

-801 QIQGSGWQNTLHP
+801 QTQGSGWQNTLHP

-819 TIEAWTQST
+819 IIEAWTQAI

-841 RADGIYCWHL
+841 RADGIYRWHL
-851 TRALPMRDENGQVI
+851 TRALPMRDENGQVV
-865 RWFGTCTDITER
+865 RWFGTCTDITDR
-877 KQAEEALRESEE
+877 KQAEEALRASE
-889 LKQSI
+889 
-894 LESSTDCIKVLAL
+894 A
-907 NGEILYINP
+907 
-916 GGLCLLEIDE
+916 
-926 PKSILYRVWADLWE
+926 
-940 SEDYEKAQAAIAAA
+940 
-954 KIGNISQFQGYRPT
+954 
-968 TKGTPK
+968 
-974 WWDIIIT
+974 
-981 PVRDAKGQVVQ
+981 
-992 LLAISRD
+992 
-999 ITEAKR
+999 
-1005 IEAERQQAELALRE
+1005 
-1019 AHVQLESALAAG
+1019 
-1031 AVYTWRWSIP
+1031 
-1041 GDRVRV
+1041 
-1047 NAAFARLFAVDPV
+1047 
-1060 SATSEG
+1060 
-1066 LPIEFFINS
+1066 
-1075 MHEEDRPR
+1075 
-1083 VSVAIEQAI
+1083 
-1092 HTGEEYAAEYRVRTV
+1092 
-1107 SGEER
+1107 
-1112 WLTARGRVEYDAAGK
+1112 
-1127 PVSFPGALVDI
+1127 
-1138 TERKQAEVALRQSE
+1138 
-1152 ERYRT
+1152 RYRM
-1157 LFESIDEGFCLIE
+1157 LFESIDEGFCVIE
-1170 MQFDANNKPIDY
+1170 MLFDENDTPIDY
-1182 RFLETNPAFG
+1182 RFLETNPVFG
-1192 KQTGLEQAAGKTA
+1192 KQTGLEQAVGKTA

-1211 LEKHWYEIYGKV
+1211 LEEYWYEIYGQV

-1234 GSQVMNRWFD
+1234 GSEVMNRWFD
-1244 VYAFRVGQP
+1244 VYAFRIGQA
-1253 ESRKVAVLF
+1253 ESRKVALLF
-1262 KDISDRK
+1262 KDISKRK
-1269 RSEIEREQILQREQA
+1269 RTEAEREQLLQGEQA
-1284 AREAAEQA
+1284 ARSAAETA

-1317 SQLLQNRKMDQV
+1317 SKLLQDRKLDEV
-1329 RTTYALQII
+1329 RTAYALETI

-1359 QGKLSLNVDPVNL
+1359 QGKLSLNVAAVNL
-1372 ATTITAALET
+1372 ATTITSALET
-1382 VQLAAAAKSIQIQ
+1382 VRLAASAKSIQIQ
-1395 TILEPEVGQVLGD
+1395 MVLEPEVGQILGD

-1427 PSGGRVEIRL
+1427 PPGGRVEVRL
-1437 KQIEAEA
+1437 EQVEGEA

-1452 KGILPQFLPYVF
+1452 KGITSNFLPHVF

-1471 SATTRQFG
+1471 SAITRQFG

-1495 GGSVR
+1495 GGTVR
-1500 ADSAGEGQGATFT
+1500 ADSPGEGQGATFM
-1513 VKFPLMSQH
+1513 VKFPLM
-1522 STIPQ
+1522 PQ
-1527 IVRES
+1527 QAAMPQAVDES

-1547 DTTDMREYVAF
+1547 DTTDMREYIAF
-1558 VLEQEG
+1558 ALEQEG
-1564 AEVVAVGSAAEA
+1564 ADVVAVSSATEA
-1576 LATLAQFQPAVLV
+1576 LTALAQFQPAVLV

-1594 PEMDGYMLLRQ
+1594 PDMDGYMLMRQ
-1605 VRRLPAEQG
+1605 VRQLPLEQG
-1614 GEIPA
+1614 GQVPA

-1634 IAAGFQR
+1634 IAAGFQQ
-1641 HLSKPIESAAL
+1641 HLSKPIEPSVL
-1652 IAAIVDLIKNAN
+1652 IAAVVDLIRPLQQRK